1 MNLLIAVPSMI
12 SAELLITSLFCE
24 GLSTSLFAS
33 TCIPNILCLSHVVC
47 KQTAS
52 LNPEE
57 NFRWRYMLYSLI
69 IIICTIFILILS
81 CFKSF
86 SASLQP
92 IFFLGLSCCL
102 HVFYSTICQ
111 SFADWSTGKA
121 LNILYICINRFSY
134 LNPHHPY

>member
-1 MNLLIAVPSMI
+1 MNLLIAVPLMI

-57 NFRWRYMLYSLI
+57 NFRWGYMLYSLI
-69 IIICTIFILILS
+69 IIICNIFILILS

-86 SASLQP
+86 SASLKLNAH
-92 IFFLGLSCCL
+92 IFFLRVKLLFACFLFYHLSELCRL
-102 HVFYSTICQ
+102 V
-111 SFADWSTGKA
+111 
-121 LNILYICINRFSY
+121 NR
-134 LNPHHPY
+134 

>member
-33 TCIPNILCLSHVVC
+33 TYIPNILCLSHVVC

-57 NFRWRYMLYSLI
+57 NFRWGYMLYSLI
-69 IIICTIFILILS
+69 IIICNIFILILS

-86 SASLQP
+86 SASLKP
-92 IFFLGLSCCL
+92 NAHIFFLRVKLLFVCFLVYHLSE
-102 HVFYSTICQ
+102 
-111 SFADWSTGKA
+111 
-121 LNILYICINRFSY
+121 LYRLVNR
-134 LNPHHPY
+134 